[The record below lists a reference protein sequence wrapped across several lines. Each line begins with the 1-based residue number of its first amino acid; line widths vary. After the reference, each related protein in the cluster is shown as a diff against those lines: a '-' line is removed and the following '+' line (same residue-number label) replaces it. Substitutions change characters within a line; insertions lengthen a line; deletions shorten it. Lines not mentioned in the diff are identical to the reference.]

1 MKGFPKRVDPPPY
14 KRVWILGAG
23 SSISHSNGIF
33 PDTAGFFSAAKK
45 MNLHETAGG
54 KEIARYVNQVIGAD
68 VWSDR
73 EPVNIED
80 IFTHLEVDIERSS
93 RSELLVVR
101 QSFLDLIQ
109 DLLELLGENVL
120 KHGEYYDLLSRVDKT
135 DTLITYNWDLLL
147 DNALN
152 REKILLTYYEENAFG
167 GLGQYANFVLNQSA
181 ISEQTFRHSTLEP
194 PYNRWRPDAGF
205 YLKLHGS
212 IDWFYCQNTACRAF
226 GSVFPWLDLRE
237 SACCAE
243 CHERLD
249 VLIVPP
255 VLNKDYRKHAFVRR
269 VWNVAA
275 LEIATASMLIVW
287 GYSLPPTD
295 FHSMWLFRQARKA
308 LLQNLVLINPLVDD
322 PNYVLRFREIFR
334 GKDAK
339 ISLYKSYE
347 DFAKAHPVEK
357 A

>member
-1 MKGFPKRVDPPPY
+1 MPIKVGSKAPDFTLKSKSDSGLVDVKLSANFGQKNTVLLFFPAAFTGVCTKELCD
-14 KRVWILGAG
+14 I
-23 SSISHSNGIF
+23 
-33 PDTAGFFSAAKK
+33 TA
-45 MNLHETAGG
+45 
-54 KEIARYVNQVIGAD
+54 
-68 VWSDR
+68 
-73 EPVNIED
+73 
-80 IFTHLEVDIERSS
+80 
-93 RSELLVVR
+93 
-101 QSFLDLIQ
+101 
-109 DLLELLGENVL
+109 
-120 KHGEYYDLLSRVDKT
+120 
-135 DTLITYNWDLLL
+135 
-147 DNALN
+147 
-152 REKILLTYYEENAFG
+152 

-181 ISEQTFRHSTLEP
+181 IGEQTFRHSTLEP